1 MFLRS
6 FDITVMEEDMDRFNT
21 LVSLNEAKKTI
32 EDLIIKVRQ
41 GTVDHKDEKKLVI
54 IILSVVG
61 ALAIVGIAAYA
72 VYKHFSNDSFED
84 YDDLF
89 DDEDEDEDEDP
100 EGDGV
105 SAEDIDE

>member
-89 DDEDEDEDEDP
+89 DDEDEDEDP

-105 SAEDIDE
+105 SADDIDE